1 LKKPFFLIDRII
13 KTTKIK
19 TRGHALSPPVFWL
32 VFHAG
37 LLAALGLSILA
48 AGPVSISA
56 DFFDILPNS
65 RFRKSVAAADRFLGD
80 INGRNVYILAGSAD
94 FDEAKR
100 GAEALYGLF
109 AGDSG
114 GKGGERD
121 GVFETLSLYAGENT
135 LGEFTDFLFRYRYV
149 LMDESTRDLLEN
161 GGAEDIAGSALAEA
175 YGPVNFSSLDYI
187 DLDPFFLVD
196 RGIKTTLLPLLL
208 SGDSGGNLSPRD
220 GVLAAQDGELWY
232 VLIRGRL
239 ESGGLA
245 LTNKN
250 SAVKKIYAACDL
262 ASAENPGLRFV
273 YSGVPFHSYESSSGA
288 QREISLISTIT
299 LIIIICLFVC
309 VFRSVIPVFVS
320 LSAVLVSILT
330 ALVSALLFFREVH
343 ILTLVFG
350 TTLIGTCVDYS
361 VHYFFHWK
369 YNGELKTGT
378 DIRSRI
384 IKSVSLSCVSSL
396 VCFTVLLF
404 APFVILKQFAVFSLA
419 GLLSSFLSV
428 TCLYPLIKKKEVAG
442 KINREPHEQKR
453 DFGQNIR
460 VAHACPGLRQA
471 QQPRSRR
478 VVGKEPVPKLIDC
491 ALARMVLGLALAVFQ
506 AFRLAQL
513 RMSRLLSQNFSF
525 GKASSVC
532 LLAMIAVSLTL
543 IFINRKQVRLENN
556 IAALYTMSASLL
568 ESEKTSARVLN
579 HGSSSWYF
587 IVSGAS
593 PEETLEREE
602 ALRAFL
608 DAETARGNLGSYLA
622 VSLFIP
628 STARQE
634 RNFRAAG
641 NLLPLADSQFAALGF
656 PPEAVEEFRRDFASA
671 RGRYLLPGEEIP
683 GILREL
689 VSSLWIGALPG
700 EMDGRYY
707 SCVLPRHVKNAE
719 TFRAAAFDGVFLV
732 NKVEDIGN
740 ELDALTKNM
749 LLLFL
754 AAYACIA
761 VMVKLF
767 YSWSKTLRICLVP
780 FLLILVTLAVLVCA
794 DIALSFFPA
803 VGLVLVFG
811 LGLDYMF
818 YITENE
824 KSRGIGGGDIAIQA
838 VHLSFAT
845 TALSFGALAL
855 SGFTPVHTFGLT
867 VFAGLSAAYVS
878 AMLLTGGRASAGQA
892 KS

>member
-13 KTTKIK
+13 KTTQIK

-114 GKGGERD
+114 GERD

-135 LGEFTDFLFRYRYV
+135 LGELTDFLFRYRYV

-187 DLDPFFLVD
+187 DLDPFLLVD
-196 RGIKTTLLPLLL
+196 RGIKNTVLPLLL
-208 SGDSGGNLSPRD
+208 SGGSGGISPRD
-220 GVLAAQDGELWY
+220 GVLAAQDGGLWY

-250 SAVKKIYAACDL
+250 SAVKKIYAACGL
-262 ASAENPGLRFV
+262 AAAENPGLRFV

-288 QREISLISTIT
+288 QREIHLISTIT

-320 LSAVLVSILT
+320 LSAALVSILA
-330 ALVSALLFFREVH
+330 ALAAALLFFREVH

-428 TCLYPLIKKKEVAG
+428 TCLYPLIKKKEAAG
-442 KINREPHEQKR
+442 KINREPHEKR
-453 DFGQNIR
+453 GGQNIR
-460 VAHACPGLRQA
+460 AAHGPVLRQA
-471 QQPRSRR
+471 RQPRSRR
-478 VVGKEPVPKLIDC
+478 AVG
-491 ALARMVLGLALAVFQ
+491 R
-506 AFRLAQL
+506 
-513 RMSRLLSQNFSF
+513 
-525 GKASSVC
+525 VC
-532 LLAMIAVSLTL
+532 LLAMTAVSLTL

-556 IAALYTMSASLL
+556 IAGLYTMSASLL

-587 IVSGAS
+587 IVSGGS

-608 DAETARGNLGSYLA
+608 DAETARGSLGSYLA

-656 PPEAVEEFRRDFASA
+656 PPEAAGEFRRDFASA

-683 GILREL
+683 GSLREL

-700 EMDGRYY
+700 ETDGRCY

-719 TFRAAAFDGVFLV
+719 AFRTAAFDGVFLV
-732 NKVEDIGN
+732 NKAEDIGN

-754 AAYACIA
+754 ASYACIA

-767 YSWSKTLRICLVP
+767 YSWSTTLRICLVP

-818 YITENE
+818 YITESE
-824 KSRGIGGGDIAIQA
+824 KSRGGGGGLAVQA

-855 SGFTPVHTFGLT
+855 SGFTPVHIFGLT

-878 AMLLTGGRASAGQA
+878 AMLLTGG
-892 KS
+892 